1 MIGLT
6 DYRTASIDTSV
17 LIDDIPH
24 PQRVHL
30 FEDTYARAHTGL
42 VYPPHKLAEKV
53 LDPELMKDLQGRK
66 GKTAF
71 IFASGNSHL
80 AGMNGKEKKSRLWYD
95 YKLLPMTL
103 TQVYAGRIAQACG
116 VKDLVYTDAS
126 ACASSLK
133 VLMDIQGLMF
143 LHGFDRVVVLS
154 FEDAISN
161 NVLQFFGDAQ
171 ASLTVKDEQEHK
183 VIPSA
188 FDSNNF
194 GFYVGQGA
202 VLAVFELARILEK
215 MPKAWLL
222 SAYSASESSTNAI
235 GQREDGEGFVKAIE
249 GCLHSCRQAPTR
261 VSVIKTHGTGTKSNN
276 LAERNALDQVFKFN
290 YVATSFK
297 PTIGHTMGASGLL
310 ETCLLLDA
318 LKQTG
323 KVPAIKN
330 RTEADP
336 VFLSE
341 DTEPDSGLIL
351 SLAAGMGN
359 VYSAAIFDP
368 RVGC

>member
-6 DYRTASIDTSV
+6 DYRTATIDSTV
-17 LIDDIPH
+17 LVEDIPH

-30 FEDTYARAHTGL
+30 FEDTYARASTGL

-53 LDPELMKDLQGRK
+53 LDPALLQDLKQRK

-80 AGMNGKEKKSRLWYD
+80 AGMNGKEKHSRLWYD
-95 YKLLPMTL
+95 YKMLPMTL

-116 VKDLVYTDAS
+116 VKDLVTTDAS

-133 VLMDIQGLMF
+133 VLMDVQSLMI
-143 LHGFDRVVVLS
+143 LNGFDRVVVLS
-154 FEDAISN
+154 FEDPISN

-171 ASLTVKDEQEHK
+171 ASLTVKQEEESK

-202 VLAVFELARILEK
+202 VIAVFEMARVMEK
-215 MPKAWLL
+215 LPMAWLI
-222 SAYSASESSTNAI
+222 SAYSASEDSTNAI
-235 GQREDGEGFVKAIE
+235 GQREDGEGFVKAVE
-249 GCLHSCRQAPTR
+249 GCLQSCRQPPHSVT
-261 VSVIKTHGTGTKSNN
+261 VIKTHGTGTKSNN
-276 LAERNALDQVFKFN
+276 VAERNALDTVFKDE

-297 PTIGHTMGASGLL
+297 PAIGHTMGASGLL

-330 RTEADP
+330 RTEQDP

-341 DTEPDSGLIL
+341 DTEPQDGLIL

-359 VYSAAIFDP
+359 IYSAAIFDP
-368 RVGC
+368 RV

>member
-1 MIGLT
+1 VIGLV
-6 DYRTASIDTSV
+6 DYRTAWTESTS
-17 LIDDIPH
+17 LIEDIPH

-30 FEDTYARAHTGL
+30 FEDTYARASTGL

-53 LDPELMKDLQGRK
+53 LDPQLMKDLQGRK

-80 AGMNGKEKKSRLWYD
+80 AGMNGKEKHSRLWYD

-116 VKDLVYTDAS
+116 VKDLVTTDAS

-133 VLMDIQGLMF
+133 VLMDVQSLMI
-143 LHGFDRVVVLS
+143 LNGFDRVVVLS
-154 FEDAISN
+154 FEDPISN

-171 ASLTVKDEQEHK
+171 ASLSVKQQEEFK

-202 VLAVFELARILEK
+202 VLSVFESARVMDKL
-215 MPKAWLL
+215 PHAWLV
-222 SAYSASESSTNAI
+222 SAYSASENSTNAI

-249 GCLHSCRQAPTR
+249 GCLWSCRQLANSI
-261 VSVIKTHGTGTKSNN
+261 SVVKTHGTGTRSNN
-276 LAERNALDQVFKFN
+276 QAERNALDLVMTDN

-341 DTEPDSGLIL
+341 DAEPDSGLIL

-359 VYSAAIFDP
+359 IYSAAIFDP
-368 RVGC
+368 RV

>member
-1 MIGLT
+1 MIWLT
-6 DYRTASIDTSV
+6 DYRTAATENTRLLED
-17 LIDDIPH
+17 LPY
-24 PQRVHL
+24 PQRVK
-30 FEDTYARAHTGL
+30 FFPETYRRTETGL

-53 LDPELMKDLQGRK
+53 LDPNLLADIKFRG

-71 IFASGNSHL
+71 ILASGNSHF
-80 AGMNGKEKKSRLWYD
+80 AGMNGKEKKTELWYD

-103 TQVYAGRIAQACG
+103 TQVYAGRVAQQCG
-116 VKDLVYTDAS
+116 AQDLVTTDAS

-133 VLMDIQGLMF
+133 VLADVTILIQF
-143 LHGFDRVVVLS
+143 YKFKRVVVLS
-154 FEDAISN
+154 FEDAVSN
-161 NVLQFFGDAQ
+161 NVLQFFGEAN
-171 ASLTVKDEQEHK
+171 ASLTLKQEEEHK

-202 VLAVFELARILEK
+202 VLAVFEDTDQGHAKLV
-215 MPKAWLL
+215 
-222 SAYSASESSTNAI
+222 SAYNASEQSTNAI
-235 GQREDGEGFVKAIE
+235 GQREDGEGFVKAMH
-249 GCLHSCRQAPTR
+249 GAMKFGN
-261 VSVIKTHGTGTKSNN
+261 VSPGDVTIVKTHGTGTKSNN
-276 LAERNALDQVFKFN
+276 LAETNALRITLEDF
-290 YVATSFK
+290 VATSFK

-330 RTEADP
+330 RTEHDP
-336 VFLSE
+336 VFVSE
-341 DTEPDSGLIL
+341 DTQPRSGLIM

-359 VYSAAIFDP
+359 IYSAAIFDP
-368 RVGC
+368 RT